1 MADVRDLV
9 REAVGSFEPVG
20 DERGVEH
27 RLRRRHR
34 RQQVSAAI
42 VALGLLAGGGLLA
55 WTALGPSSS
64 SVGSSSGSPTPPAG
78 EIFVPDVVGLAPA
91 EARASMDSLGLTVL
105 VTMGTS
111 DQAEAGLVLAQD
123 PPPGVS
129 VSAGTRVTIVV
140 NGGAPVGR
148 PRSVGDLPA
157 QGVAVGSGTTV
168 QLVGLDGTVLATLP
182 GYSIAGNPGAPGVW
196 LLRGEEYFLL
206 DVDEGALVPVAAA
219 QARAVSST
227 EGPEPAVASPQG
239 ASGHW
244 RYAVDSPSGITLA
257 QWSGECEV
265 PTAYW
270 IAGDAP
276 PRILTGESDLAKA
289 PESLALGWSSDGE
302 AVVLVGG
309 GTCGVRSASPGIYLY
324 TRPGDGRLVASTADV
339 PVVAD
344 AWGTGL

>member
-20 DERGVEH
+20 DERAVEH

-64 SVGSSSGSPTPPAG
+64 SVGSPSGSPTPPAG

-91 EARASMDSLGLTVL
+91 EARANMDSLGLTVL
-105 VTMGTS
+105 VTIWTS
-111 DQAEAGLVLAQD
+111 EQAESGLVLAQD
-123 PPPGVS
+123 PSPGVA
-129 VSAGTRVTIVV
+129 VSAGTSVTIVV
-140 NGGAPVGR
+140 NVGAPVGR

-168 QLVGLDGTVLATLP
+168 QLVGLDGTVVATLP

-196 LLRGEEYFLL
+196 LRHGDEYFLL
-206 DVDEGALVPVAAA
+206 NVEDGALVPVAVD
-219 QARAVSST
+219 QARAVSYDEGT
-227 EGPEPAVASPQG
+227 EPPLASPDAPG
-239 ASGHW
+239 SW
-244 RYAVDSPSGITLA
+244 RYAIGSPSGITLG

-276 PRILTGESDLAKA
+276 PRIVTGESDVAKA

-309 GTCGVRSASPGIYLY
+309 GACGTPSEGPGIYLY
-324 TRPGDGRLVASTADV
+324 TRPGDGRLVASTSDV